1 MSANM
6 KYTTDYTSSIIDK
19 QKKEM
24 KEELWSYF
32 SKLLKWKPLNRGG
45 NSKMIQFSIRPH
57 VTIKYES
64 NRIEHADLIQEKLI
78 LEIPLA

>member
-1 MSANM
+1 
-6 KYTTDYTSSIIDK
+6 
-19 QKKEM
+19 
-24 KEELWSYF
+24 
-32 SKLLKWKPLNRGG
+32 
-45 NSKMIQFSIRPH
+45 MIQFSIRPH